1 MKRSPL
7 IVIFITVFIDL
18 VSFGI
23 VIPLLPFYAQSF
35 GASGVVIGL
44 LLSVFSL
51 MAFLFMPLWGRL
63 SDRYGRRPILM
74 ITIGSSVVAYL
85 LFSTAFSL
93 WLLFLSRI
101 LAGIANA
108 NISVAQAYISDVTTV
123 ENRSKGMGLIGA
135 AFGLGF
141 IFGPLISGVFSN
153 EYFGDMKYALPGYIA
168 AGLCLI
174 NFVSAFF
181 MLPESLRAD
190 LRIQHSHKVLIDMQ
204 GLKKALHTPQL
215 GLLMALFF
223 IATVAFSNIY
233 ASFPLFIMEPPF
245 HLSSSGMGWFFA
257 EIGIFSVVVQGG
269 LIGRLTKMFGERNLV
284 FAGTVM
290 MCFGFIGFPV
300 SSILP
305 EANLAAL
312 SVFVALMA
320 VGSSCMAPT
329 VMSLSS
335 QLADPAEQGS
345 ILGIVQSFASLARML
360 GPMIG
365 GMAYDFYGHDMPF
378 ILGFVL
384 MIFAIAISAKI
395 LKHHEAGHSQTT

>member
-35 GASGVVIGL
+35 GASGVVIGML
-44 LLSVFSL
+44 LGIFSL

-63 SDRYGRRPILM
+63 SDRYGRRPILLV
-74 ITIGSSVVAYL
+74 TIGGSVIAYL
-85 LFSTAFSL
+85 LFSTAASL
-93 WLLFLSRI
+93 WMLFVSRI

-123 ENRSKGMGLIGA
+123 ENRSKGMGMIGA

-141 IFGPLISGVFSN
+141 IFGPLISGIFSN
-153 EYFGDMKYALPGYIA
+153 EYFGNMQYTLPGFIA

-174 NFVSAFF
+174 NFVSAYF
-181 MLPESLRAD
+181 MLPESLPKD
-190 LRIQHSHKVLIDMQ
+190 LRVVHEHKIIDIH
-204 GLKKALHTPQL
+204 GLKKALRTPHL
-215 GLLMALFF
+215 GLIIGLFF

-245 HLSSSGMGWFFA
+245 RLSSSGMGWFFA
-257 EIGIFSVVVQGG
+257 EIGVFSVIVQGG

-290 MCFGFIGFPV
+290 MCLGFIGFPI
-300 SSILP
+300 SSFLP
-305 EANLAAL
+305 AVNLPSLA
-312 SVFVALMA
+312 VFVAMMA
-320 VGSSCMAPT
+320 IGSSCMAPT
-329 VMSLSS
+329 IMSLSS

-365 GMAYDFYGHDMPF
+365 GMAYDFSGHDMPF
-378 ILGFVL
+378 YFGFAL
-384 MIFAIAISAKI
+384 MIFAVIISAMI
-395 LKHHEAGHSQTT
+395 LKRHKATN

>member
-7 IVIFITVFIDL
+7 VVIFITVFVDL

-63 SDRYGRRPILM
+63 SDRYGRRPILL
-74 ITIGSSVVAYL
+74 ITIGSSVVAYT
-85 LFSTAFSL
+85 LFSAAFSL
-93 WLLFLSRI
+93 WMLFLSRI

-123 ENRSKGMGLIGA
+123 ENRSKGMGMIGA

-141 IFGPLISGVFSN
+141 IFGPLISGIFSN
-153 EYFGDMKYALPGYIA
+153 EYFGTMKYALPGYIA
-168 AGLCLI
+168 AALCLI
-174 NFVSAFF
+174 NFISAYFL
-181 MLPESLRAD
+181 LPESLPKDMRVM
-190 LRIQHSHKVLIDMQ
+190 HSHKLIDVK
-204 GLKKALHTPQL
+204 GLKNALHTPQL
-215 GLLMALFF
+215 GLIIALFS

-245 HLSSSGMGWFFA
+245 HLSSAGMGWFFA
-257 EIGIFSVVVQGG
+257 EIGVFSVIVQGG
-269 LIGRLTKMFGERNLV
+269 LIGRLTKIFGERQLV

-290 MCFGFIGFPV
+290 MCIGFIGFPI
-300 SSILP
+300 SSLLP
-305 EANLAAL
+305 AANLAAL
-312 SVFVALMA
+312 AVFVALMA
-320 VGSSCMAPT
+320 IGSSCMAPT
-329 VMSLSS
+329 IMSLSS

-365 GMAYDFYGHDMPF
+365 GASYDWAGHDMPF
-378 ILGFVL
+378 YLGFAMML
-384 MIFAIAISAKI
+384 FAVAISAAI
-395 LKHHEAGHSQTT
+395 MRRHRSDAVSG

>member
-7 IVIFITVFIDL
+7 VVIFITVFIDL

-63 SDRYGRRPILM
+63 SDRYGRRPILL
-74 ITIGSSVVAYL
+74 ITIGSSVVAYI

-123 ENRSKGMGLIGA
+123 ENRSKGMGMIGA

-168 AGLCLI
+168 AALCLL
-174 NFVSAFF
+174 NFISAYFL
-181 MLPESLRAD
+181 LPESLPKDMRVM
-190 LRIQHSHKVLIDMQ
+190 HSHKLIDVQ
-204 GLKKALHTPQL
+204 GLKNAIHTPQL
-215 GLLMALFF
+215 GLIIALFA

-233 ASFPLFIMEPPF
+233 ASFPLFIMERPF
-245 HLSSSGMGWFFA
+245 HLSSAGMGWFFA
-257 EIGIFSVVVQGG
+257 EIGIFSVIVQGG

-290 MCFGFIGFPV
+290 MCIGFIGFPI
-300 SSILP
+300 SSVLP
-305 EANLAAL
+305 AANLLAL
-312 SVFVALMA
+312 AFFVAMMA

-329 VMSLSS
+329 IMSLSS

-365 GMAYDFYGHDMPF
+365 GASYDWAGHDMPF
-378 ILGFVL
+378 FVGFGL
-384 MIFAIAISAKI
+384 MIFAVIISALI
-395 LKHHEAGHSQTT
+395 LKRHESERSN